1 MQTGDLRY
9 TLLDKLMS
17 IRDKHLLQK
26 INDLIGNVDLDSTIF
41 KVTPEQKKMLE
52 ASENDIRNGNLM
64 SDDALNEEEDLW
76 LNG

>member
-1 MQTGDLRY
+1 
-9 TLLDKLMS
+9 
-17 IRDKHLLQK
+17 
-26 INDLIGNVDLDSTIF
+26 
-41 KVTPEQKKMLE
+41 MLE

>member
-1 MQTGDLRY
+1 MQTSDLRY

-17 IRDKHLLQK
+17 IRDKDLLQK
-26 INDLIGNVDLDSTIF
+26 INDLIGNVDLDNTIF

-52 ASENDIRNGNLM
+52 AGENDIRSGNLM